1 MPPVSSCPILI
12 LLVFAFDQSDC
23 QTPPSQRNEVIKR
36 NVAESTV
43 TVIILTWQ
51 LTHCPTDVAM
61 FSLKTLNIPQHPRDF
76 TLAPPGA
83 SLHSLGTMTCQAPP
97 FSKCSPGALYT
108 WFHQMLIITH
118 EVSTIISPFYRCGN
132 WYSKRLK
139 DLPKITRQR
148 WDSHSGSRGARAHAH
163 HLPKPI
169 TAHRCGFKSRLCYS
183 LAVWLLANSSVSL
196 VFESTS
202 AVCTSQ
208 GAIVQIDSSID
219 SSNRQS

>member
-1 MPPVSSCPILI
+1 
-12 LLVFAFDQSDC
+12 
-23 QTPPSQRNEVIKR
+23 
-36 NVAESTV
+36 
-43 TVIILTWQ
+43 
-51 LTHCPTDVAM
+51 
-61 FSLKTLNIPQHPRDF
+61 
-76 TLAPPGA
+76 
-83 SLHSLGTMTCQAPP
+83 
-97 FSKCSPGALYT
+97 
-108 WFHQMLIITH
+108 MLITTH

-139 DLPKITRQR
+139 DLPNITRQR

-169 TAHRCGFKSRLCYS
+169 IAHRRGFKSRLCYS

-208 GAIVQIDSSID
+208 GAIVQIDSLYDRGYRIHKEGSALTQKQTVLGREKEKWEQKREKARGKTCRGQALEQDFQACEDVPGLGTQHPQPAAQPSCLRHLDHWPAADNAKDDFIKKENNPAQYECCLIRTCGHNC
-219 SSNRQS
+219 SK